1 MRVLMWFRADL
12 RIRDNTALYHA
23 GRAANDGVVAVF
35 VICSSQWADHD
46 WGGVR
51 VDFLLRN
58 LESLAAE
65 LSTKNIP
72 LKVIR
77 CATFDSVPQEL
88 LKLARECQCEALYF
102 NREYEINEL
111 ARDRET
117 MALFE
122 KNGLAAK
129 SFTDQV
135 ILDVGEIRTGSGGW
149 YTVFTPFKRKWLAN
163 LDEQGPPNLWPTFR
177 KQNPIDVVA
186 DEIPAKLD
194 DFDNHCS
201 ARLWGAGESAARER
215 LDAFVSHSIDDY
227 QTDRDFP
234 AINGTSTLSPY
245 LAAGVISP
253 RQCLEAAIEANAGRA
268 NTGKKGPTTWISELI
283 WREFYRHILMG
294 FPRVC
299 RHQPFKPNT
308 NALPWR
314 RDEKQFHAWCEGRT
328 GFPIVDAAMRQLVQT
343 GWMHNRLRMI
353 TAMFL
358 TKDLFI
364 DWRWGERFF
373 MRHLV
378 DGDLANNNGGWQ
390 WSASTGTDAAPYFRI
405 FNPVSQSKRFDPNG
419 EFIRRYVPEL
429 DGLGLSDIHQP
440 QNAALLKGDYPD
452 PMVDRKASRDRVLS
466 AFKAL

>member
-1 MRVLMWFRADL
+1 MWFRADL
-12 RIRDNTALYHA
+12 RIRDNTALFHA
-23 GRAANDGVVAVF
+23 GRAADEGVVAVF
-35 VICSSQWADHD
+35 VICPSQWADHD
-46 WGGVR
+46 WGVAK
-51 VDFLLRN
+51 VDFVLRN

-65 LSTKNIP
+65 LAAKNVP

-77 CATFDSVPQEL
+77 CARFDSVSQEL
-88 LKLARECQCEALYF
+88 LNLARECQCEALYF
-102 NREYEINEL
+102 NREYEVNEL
-111 ARDRET
+111 VRDRET
-117 MALFE
+117 TALFE
-122 KNGLAAK
+122 RNGLTVR

-135 ILDVGEIRTGSGGW
+135 ILDVGNLRTGAGGW
-149 YTVFTPFKRKWLAN
+149 YTVFTPFKRKWLAT
-163 LDEQGPPNLWPTFR
+163 LEEQGPPNLWPTFR

-186 DEIPAKLD
+186 DEIPARLD
-194 DFDNHCS
+194 GFDNHCS
-201 ARLWGAGESAARER
+201 ARLWDAGESAARRR
-215 LDAFVSHSIDDY
+215 LDAFVGHSIENY

-234 AINGTSTLSPY
+234 AIDGTSTLSPY

-308 NALPWR
+308 NALPWQ

-328 GFPIVDAAMRQLVQT
+328 GFPIVDAAMRQLAQT

-373 MRHLV
+373 MRNLV

-405 FNPVSQSKRFDPNG
+405 FNPASQGKRYDPDG

-429 DGLGLSDIHQP
+429 RGLDNREIHAP
-440 QNAALLKGDYPD
+440 SAESRRDCDYPE
-452 PMVDRKASRDRVLS
+452 PMVDRKAARERVLC
-466 AFKAL
+466 AFKAQR